1 MAKTIHSMLR
11 VHDEAASL
19 AFYRTAFGLE
29 VADRY
34 PFEGFTL
41 IYLRNAEQEFELEL
55 TVNADQ
61 EKPYELGNGY
71 GHLAVSV
78 SDIEAEHARLQAA
91 DLHPLPVKSLAHD
104 GKTLARFFFVSD
116 PDGYKIEVIERGG
129 RFI

>member
-11 VHDEAASL
+11 VRDEAASL

-41 IYLRNAEQEFELEL
+41 VYLRNAEQAFELEL

-61 EKPYELGNGY
+61 DEPYQLGKGY

-78 SDIEAEHARLQAA
+78 SDIETEHARLQAA
-91 DLHPLPVKSLAHD
+91 GLDPLPLKTLSHD
-104 GKTLARFFFVSD
+104 GTPLARFFFVS
-116 PDGYKIEVIERGG
+116 
-129 RFI
+129 